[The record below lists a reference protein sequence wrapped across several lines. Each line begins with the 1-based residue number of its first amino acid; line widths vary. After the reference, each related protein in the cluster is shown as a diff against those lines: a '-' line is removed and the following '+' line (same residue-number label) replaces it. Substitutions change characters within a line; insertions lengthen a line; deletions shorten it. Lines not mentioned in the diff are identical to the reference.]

1 MAEADFELARLNM
14 VRRQLAARGIDDP
27 RVLTAMSKVP
37 RERFLPPSLQ
47 ADAYADRAL
56 PIDCAQTISQPF
68 IVALMTQAMRL
79 TGSER
84 VLEIGTGSGY
94 QAAVLA
100 ELAREVVTVERHADL
115 SRGAGAVL
123 AELGYRNVTLFCGD
137 GTLGHPD
144 RAPYDRIMVTAA
156 SRDVPAPLFDQLAEG
171 GILVIPLGGRDY
183 QNLQAIE
190 KRPGHP
196 LTIDL
201 SPCRFVPLVGDQ
213 GWPEE
218 RWR

>member
-1 MAEADFELARLNM
+1 MAEADFELARLQM

-27 RVLTAMSKVP
+27 RVLAAMSKVP

-56 PIDCAQTISQPF
+56 PIDCGQTISQPF

-100 ELAREVVTVERHADL
+100 ELAGEVVTVERHADL
-115 SRGAGAVL
+115 SRRAGTVL
-123 AELGYRNVTLFCGD
+123 AELGYQNVTLVCGD
-137 GTLGHPD
+137 GTLGYPD

-156 SRDVPAPLFDQLAEG
+156 SRDVPPPLFDQLAEG

-190 KRPGHP
+190 RRAGRSV
-196 LTIDL
+196 TVDL

>member
-1 MAEADFELARLNM
+1 MAEADFELARSNM

-27 RVLTAMSKVP
+27 RVLEAMSKVP

-56 PIDCAQTISQPF
+56 PIDCGQTISQPF

-100 ELAREVVTVERHADL
+100 ELAQEVVTVERHAEL
-115 SRGAGAVL
+115 AQRAGEIL
-123 AELGYRNVTLFCGD
+123 AELGYQNVTVICGD

-156 SRDVPAPLFDQLAEG
+156 SRDVPPPLFDQLAEG

-190 KRPGHP
+190 KRAGQSI
-196 LTIDL
+196 TVDL

>member
-27 RVLTAMSKVP
+27 RVLAAMSKVP

-56 PIDCAQTISQPF
+56 PIECGQTISQPF

-79 TGSER
+79 SGSER
-84 VLEIGTGSGY
+84 VLEIGTGSAY

-100 ELAREVVTVERHADL
+100 ELARKVVTVERHADL
-115 SRGAGAVL
+115 SRRAEAVL
-123 AELGYRNVTLFCGD
+123 AELGYQNVTLVCGD
-137 GTLGHPD
+137 GTLGYPD

-156 SRDVPAPLFDQLAEG
+156 SRDVPGPLFDQLAEG

-190 KRPGHP
+190 KRAGQS
-196 LTIDL
+196 LTVDL

>member
-1 MAEADFELARLNM
+1 MAKADFELARLNM

-27 RVLTAMSKVP
+27 RVLAAMSKVP

-56 PIDCAQTISQPF
+56 PIDCGQTISQPF

-100 ELAREVVTVERHADL
+100 ELAREVVSLERHADL
-115 SRGAGAVL
+115 SHRAGEIL
-123 AELGYRNVTLFCGD
+123 AELGYRNVTLVCGD
-137 GTLGHPD
+137 GTLGHPNL
-144 RAPYDRIMVTAA
+144 APYHRIMVTAA
-156 SRDVPAPLFDQLAEG
+156 SRDVPPALFDQLAEG
-171 GILVIPLGGRDY
+171 GVLVIPLGGRDY

-190 KRPGHP
+190 KRAGQP
-196 LTIDL
+196 LTVDL

-213 GWPEE
+213 GWPED